1 MAAALTPL
9 GAKLAIYFPWSA
21 FNQYRQY
28 GQVGQSNQPTIYYK
42 WWIALKRFSGIVKGS
57 STTAIR
63 LEITQNS
70 L

>member
-1 MAAALTPL
+1 MALSPL

-57 STTAIR
+57 SFVWK
-63 LEITQNS
+63 
-70 L
+70 